1 MTAKDKLNVVS
12 IRLKKDRSLMS
23 DVPMDNPKAAVDAV
37 GKYLAQFDR
46 EVVCVINVDS
56 KLKPINCSFVSIGAL
71 DYSIASPREILKS
84 AILSNAKGILL
95 IHNHPS
101 NDLSPSKAD
110 ISLTDRMC
118 KACYTMDINLY
129 DHIIV
134 GTTPGRYYSFQE
146 KTCVLDTRNQPEFTT
161 DINKINFSVAD
172 AVSQYMK
179 ENDVKPRRRG
189 R

>member
-95 IHNHPS
+95 IHNHRG
-101 NDLSPSKAD
+101 KGM
-110 ISLTDRMC
+110 LT
-118 KACYTMDINLY
+118 
-129 DHIIV
+129 
-134 GTTPGRYYSFQE
+134 S
-146 KTCVLDTRNQPEFTT
+146 
-161 DINKINFSVAD
+161 
-172 AVSQYMK
+172 
-179 ENDVKPRRRG
+179 
-189 R
+189 